1 MELNPA
7 ALEIIRQRT
16 GLSFRQLAQ
25 ASQRSPSYIR
35 DLESGRR
42 NNPSE
47 STITALAFGLR
58 VPVTAITDGGS
69 DDDES

>member
-16 GLSFRQLAQ
+16 GLSYRQLAQ
-25 ASQRSPSYIR
+25 AAQRSPSYIR

-42 NNPSE
+42 GNPSE

-58 VPVTAITDGGS
+58 VPVTAITLAGS
-69 DDDES
+69 DDDDS